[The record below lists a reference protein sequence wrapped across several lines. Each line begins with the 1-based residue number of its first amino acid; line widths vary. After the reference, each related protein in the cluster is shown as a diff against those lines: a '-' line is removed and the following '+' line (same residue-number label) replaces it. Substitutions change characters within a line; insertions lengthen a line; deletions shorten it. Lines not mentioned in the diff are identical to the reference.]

1 MDRGKT
7 AEALLDLVKGRY
19 SSLLDPKGLEE
30 VRKGVEAIAE
40 AVEAMKTVKLE
51 SLDEPYTVFKPFK
64 RED

>member
-7 AEALLDLVKGRY
+7 AETLLDLVKGRY

-51 SLDEPYTVFKPFK
+51 SLDEPYTVFKSFK
-64 RED
+64 IED